1 MDNQAKIAVF
11 IDIDNC
17 AMTLEQ
23 YLNAMSQ
30 IKQLGKI
37 IYGRAYGVNER
48 KQPQILTDLVSHG
61 FDIYRPMIEKKPKS
75 RVFDC
80 RIAIDVVEYVI
91 TREKILD
98 AVAILCCSNNPLP
111 LFSKVSSYGVQIIAL
126 PSVQGQSNSYITHLI
141 KLDNMFT
148 KPPQPQRRKPKPQ
161 TANVVKEVTV
171 VTETVITDDE
181 QVDNEL
187 AAVSNSV
194 SELVSEAAKQE
205 NSFQIDDTQTTLTAA
220 NLQTSKA
227 DNEEP
232 SKQVVNSSLSEQTA
246 TIKQEDTQISQQL
259 TEQPSNCSP
268 LNEQKQVSDT
278 IIENVKSQII
288 NSDLDQE
295 LINQIKKLLIQ
306 QT

>member
-48 KQPQILTDLVSHG
+48 KQPQILADLISHG

-161 TANVVKEVTV
+161 TVNIVKEVEV
-171 VTETVITDDE
+171 FTETVSNDDE
-181 QVDNEL
+181 QPDNEL
-187 AAVSNSV
+187 AAVCNSV
-194 SELVSEAAKQE
+194 SDITEATEQE
-205 NSFQIDDTQTTLTAA
+205 NTIQINDTQTTLTTA
-220 NLQTSKA
+220 NLQTSKIK
-227 DNEEP
+227 NEEP
-232 SKQVVNSSLSEQTA
+232 SKETVNLSLSEQVVTV
-246 TIKQEDTQISQQL
+246 KKESVQVSQQL
-259 TEQPSNCSP
+259 DEQPLNDVQ
-268 LNEQKQVSDT
+268 LNEHKHVNDT

-288 NSDLDQE
+288 NSDLNQE